1 MRDDLLFRRFWGE
14 GTRSS
19 DAYFVIDSYE
29 DVRLRNNFRRTEDQL
44 QVIEKGFV
52 PGEVIHGS
60 FSPQAAAM
68 LAAFFSRHGAR
79 VPQIV
84 SDIEIGLNRDATL
97 ISYGT
102 SDCNLTT
109 GYIEAWSGSN
119 LCRLV
124 LGDHGEPAFRLGGQ
138 LYSRERRNG
147 LSYDRAVV
155 LRLLNRENPAYSHIV
170 CSGLS
175 EWGNLAAVHYLTHHW
190 KEFQRRFDG
199 FGGRRDFCVLIEL
212 AQGQFKEARELA
224 CSVCWEPREESARRL
239 DWATADR
246 YQSELPW

>member
-1 MRDDLLFRRFWGE
+1 MHAPACRQTGHACANWRCGGASEAQMASGNLTRTNGEFAPPGFHGRSDTADFIGFAARWTKSWVIRPLPSLWEIGRGIGKVLPGMRDDLLFRRFWGE

-84 SDIEIGLNRDATL
+84 SDIEIGLNR
-97 ISYGT
+97 
-102 SDCNLTT
+102 
-109 GYIEAWSGSN
+109 
-119 LCRLV
+119 
-124 LGDHGEPAFRLGGQ
+124 
-138 LYSRERRNG
+138 
-147 LSYDRAVV
+147 
-155 LRLLNRENPAYSHIV
+155 
-170 CSGLS
+170 
-175 EWGNLAAVHYLTHHW
+175 
-190 KEFQRRFDG
+190 
-199 FGGRRDFCVLIEL
+199 
-212 AQGQFKEARELA
+212 
-224 CSVCWEPREESARRL
+224 
-239 DWATADR
+239 
-246 YQSELPW
+246 